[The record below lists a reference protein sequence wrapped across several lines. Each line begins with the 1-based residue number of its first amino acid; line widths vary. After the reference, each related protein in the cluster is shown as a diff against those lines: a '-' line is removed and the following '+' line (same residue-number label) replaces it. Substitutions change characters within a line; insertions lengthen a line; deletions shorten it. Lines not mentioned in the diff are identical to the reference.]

1 MKCLILTSEYPPS
14 IGGVGNA
21 AAAFAKEMSARGWV
35 IEIATGSVHDHYQRE
50 EASEGTIHRL
60 SLSGD
65 ASCWNPIS
73 GELAILESLITDFSP
88 DVAVI
93 HGWQGWCVRV
103 VPHLDS
109 AKIPIVLQSH
119 GFGMHRVPWHLR
131 PPFGLKAWIGY
142 APFILQLPN
151 FIRKLHTL
159 SVLSKEPRLLTGF
172 DHWVGNRFGCK
183 NVVTIPNGVEKI
195 QTPPEEFLAT
205 CPLAKKKQVVLCVAN
220 YCDRKNQLLALD
232 VARRTNK
239 EDIFFAFIGGER
251 NAYHKELEKRTK
263 AWGLE
268 KRVALFHRVSRSFT
282 ESAIQACDIALMS
295 SKWEMQPLFL
305 LEAMSAGKPWI
316 CTNVG
321 SVSELQG
328 GIVTHFSDDALASN
342 LFKLLRDDSQRE
354 SLGKAGLTQWATEFS
369 TDLVFNRWHQLLA
382 STITKRI
389 DRNANL
395 ANHNR

>member
-35 IEIATGSVHDHYQRE
+35 IEIVTGFVPDHYQRE

-73 GELAILESLITDFSP
+73 GELARLESLIADFSP

-93 HGWQGWCVRV
+93 HGWQGWCLKA
-103 VPHLDS
+103 VPRLLS

-131 PPFGLKAWIGY
+131 PPFGLKAWAGNV
-142 APFILQLPN
+142 PFILSLPS
-151 FIRKLHTL
+151 FIRKLYTL

-172 DHWVGNRFGCK
+172 DHWVGSRFRCQ

-195 QTPPEEFLAT
+195 DSSALEFLET
-205 CPLAKKKQVVLCVAN
+205 CPRAVNKTIVLCVAN

-232 VARRTNK
+232 VARQTGK
-239 EDIFFAFIGGER
+239 EDAFFAFIGGEK
-251 NAYHKELEKRTK
+251 NAYYRELEKRTL

-268 KRVALFHRVSRSFT
+268 RRVALFHGVSRTFT
-282 ESAIQACDIALMS
+282 ESAIQACDIALMT

-305 LEAMSAGKPWI
+305 LEAMSASKPWVS
-316 CTNVG
+316 TNVG
-321 SVSELQG
+321 CVSELEG
-328 GIVTHFSDDALASN
+328 GIISTTSANTIISN
-342 LFKLLRDDSQRE
+342 LSNLMQDSNIRTKLS
-354 SLGKAGLTQWATEFS
+354 KAGSIQWGTEFS
-369 TDLVFNRWHQLLA
+369 TTIVYNRWHDLLLTA
-382 STITKRI
+382 IKS
-389 DRNANL
+389 
-395 ANHNR
+395 